1 MIKNKTNQKGSN
13 KIRNNMLEV
22 HEDRKLLERLIK
34 KKKEENKND
43 IPSEMVK

>member
-1 MIKNKTNQKGSN
+1 
-13 KIRNNMLEV
+13 MLEV